1 MTQGFSG
8 VGLVNIHT
16 RTGTGGKGIG
26 RFIGNCPKLSI
37 KFNPK
42 TVERQESM
50 TSSRAPLR
58 RMTQATSASIELV
71 TDEFNKKNFA
81 LAVRGRIDE
90 VAADAATTLN
100 TVFPAGTLVGDVLSL
115 GKYNVNTVAVTD
127 STGAPKTLTLNTN
140 YSLDPFSGDIVL
152 LDLTVGGPFV
162 LPLKASFKQGAVSV
176 LSGLAVADTEL
187 WLSMNGVNADT
198 GQKGVLD
205 CYRVRLDPTQAID
218 FINNDYQD
226 FAINGTILIDSTKL
240 ATAIGGQNFAFAVP
254 STIE

>member
-16 RTGTGGKGIG
+16 RTATGGKGIG

-42 TVERQESM
+42 TVERNESM
-50 TSSRAPLR
+50 FTARSPLR
-58 RMTQATSASIELV
+58 RMTQATQAQIELV

-90 VAADAATTLN
+90 VVADAATTLN
-100 TVFPAGTLVGDVLSL
+100 TVFPLGTVVGDVLSL
-115 GKYNVNTVAVTD
+115 GKYNVNTVVITD
-127 STGAPKTLTLNTN
+127 STGAPKTLVAGVN
-140 YSLDPFSGDIVL
+140 YVVDLFSGDVSLI
-152 LDLTVGGPFV
+152 DLTVGGPYV
-162 LPLKASFKQGAVSV
+162 LPLKGAFKQGAVTV
-176 LSGLAVADTEL
+176 MSGLAVADTEL
-187 WLSMNGVNADT
+187 WISMNGTNADD

-205 CYRVRLDPTQAID
+205 CYRVRLDPTQSID

-226 FAINGTILIDSTKL
+226 FAISGSVLIDGTKQ
-240 ATAIGGQNFAFAVP
+240 ASAIGGQNFAFAVP
-254 STIE
+254 STHE